1 MKLTPTDVATYA
13 QTTNLPL
20 YEIADLSKIPN
31 ITKPDFLVVAG

>member
-20 YEIADLSKIPN
+20 YEIADLSQIPI
-31 ITKPDFLVVAG
+31 ITNPDFLLFA